1 MGEISNSIQNG
12 QNTPCEKALAYCLEL
27 ERGQRLSATAFQWAY
42 FFSQF
47 AAVVFSGITPILILL
62 DNTPKFVQAIPPA
75 IASISAG
82 LAVYNWR
89 SSGVRSRIA
98 LASLESERLNYELRV
113 GSDYGSDRSDEEA
126 LANFRNKVTQINLGV
141 LRDWER
147 VVLEEAN
154 KLKLSKTEP

>member
-1 MGEISNSIQNG
+1 MGEISNSIQNE
-12 QNTPCEKALAYCLEL
+12 QKIPREKALEYCLEL

-89 SSGVRSRIA
+89 SSSVRSRIA
-98 LASLESERLNYELRV
+98 LASLENERLNYELRV
-113 GSDYGSDRSDEEA
+113 GPEYGSGVSEEQA
-126 LANFRNKVTQINLGV
+126 LAHFREKVTQINLGV

-147 VVLEEAN
+147 VVLEEVN
-154 KLKLSKTEP
+154 RLKVSKPEA

>member
-1 MGEISNSIQNG
+1 MLQKKDAIQKEA
-12 QNTPCEKALAYCLEL
+12 NTPHEMVLEYCRKLE
-27 ERGQRLSATAFQWAY
+27 EGQRLSATAFQWAY

-47 AAVVFSGITPILILL
+47 AAVVFSGVTPILILL

-89 SSGVRSRIA
+89 ASGVRSRIA
-98 LASLESERLNYELRV
+98 LASLESERLSYELRV
-113 GSDYGSDRSDEEA
+113 GPEYGSGVPDEEA
-126 LANFRNKVTQINLGV
+126 LAHFKNKVTQINLGV

-154 KLKLSKTEP
+154 KPKSPAPES